1 MKNLSKLYILV
12 MLALCTNVQ
21 ASDVPNGAS
30 LYSQNCLSCHGGG
43 KAMGERIAP
52 PIVAVKNHYIKK
64 HTEKDAFV
72 NAIVKWVPNPSKERS
87 LMPGAVRKFNLMPAL
102 PFSNE
107 DLVAIAEFIFDESM
121 EKPGWY
127 DKHYEAEHG
136 TKKK

>member
-1 MKNLSKLYILV
+1 MKNISRLYCLVILV
-12 MLALCTNVQ
+12 LCTNVH

-52 PIVAVKNHYIKK
+52 PIVAVKNHYIKE
-64 HTEKDAFV
+64 HPEKDAFV
-72 NAIVKWVPNPSKERS
+72 NAIVQWVQNPSKDHT

-102 PFSNE
+102 PFSNA
-107 DLVAIAEFIFDESM
+107 DLAAIAAFIFEESM
-121 EKPGWY
+121 EKPDWY